1 MYVVAK
7 RPAPAQIA
15 VGGRTQKLMDSLRRG
30 SRVQYCLQGINRAG
44 LADIESFTLR
54 MFCIAGRGIRWPV
67 YKAMAALRG
76 RFSITT
82 RTSPGVI
89 ATLLGGDLGA
99 AGGARSL
106 YSWIFRH
113 PIYDLFHP
121 VPNLPEVRLIRDT
134 ANI

>member
-7 RPAPAQIA
+7 RPTPAQIA
-15 VGGRTQKLMDSLRRG
+15 VGGRTQKLMDGLRRG

-54 MFCIAGRGIRWPV
+54 MLRIAGRGISWPV

-76 RFSITT
+76 RFSITA

-106 YSWIFRH
+106 YGWIICH
-113 PIYDLFHP
+113 PLYNTFHS
-121 VPNLPEVRLIRDT
+121 VPNLPEMRLISD
-134 ANI
+134 AADI